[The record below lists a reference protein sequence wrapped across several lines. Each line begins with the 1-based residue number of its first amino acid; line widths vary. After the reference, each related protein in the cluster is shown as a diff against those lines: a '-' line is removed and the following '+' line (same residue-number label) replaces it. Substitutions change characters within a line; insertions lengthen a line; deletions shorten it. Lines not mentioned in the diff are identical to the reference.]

1 MPPGLRSAGV
11 GSARGHRVAFRKLFS
26 GQIRLHDAVGLEAM
40 RTRIVDEIA
49 DGIDLLAHSVGHH
62 GDLAACAKFPNAPG
76 HRVERGHANKP
87 HLERARDALR
97 RRHGDAHAGKRAGAS
112 PDAHT
117 RDVPARNP
125 VFGE

>member
-11 GSARGHRVAFRKLFS
+11 GSVRGRRIAFHKLLRR
-26 GQIRLHDAVGLEAM
+26 QIRLHDAVGLETM

-97 RRHGDAHAGKRAGAS
+97 RRHGDAHAGKRAGAA
-112 PDAHT
+112 PDAHA
-117 RDVPARNP
+117 RNVPARDP
-125 VFGE
+125 SFGE